1 MAAAAIIAGVSAIA
15 GIAGSAMGTS
25 AQNKAIEQ
33 QYKYDLQAWK
43 YSKGRLRADRRHN
56 VEQWRYNVQNEETLG
71 AFKDAT
77 NLQDWQ
83 YQTRIQQA
91 EYAQQLKQYAKS
103 EQIYGQQLNFNEL
116 ARSAAVEAEYRK
128 LEDATNE
135 LAFQNQDI
143 IIKALQAEGST
154 AVKGQVGRSADKA
167 EQAEFASFG
176 RNQAI
181 LAQSLIS
188 AQADSQGA
196 LRKIANDKFGAD
208 LAAEANRM
216 LAPERAIEPPKP
228 LTTPRAQYLQ
238 PRKLTKADFGPKPI
252 KGAKADMAAGILGAA
267 SSGLMSIAGAL
278 PTGGGG
284 NKGG

>member
-1 MAAAAIIAGVSAIA
+1 MAAAIIAGIGAAV
-15 GIAGSAMGTS
+15 GIFGAARGAS
-25 AQNKAIEQ
+25 AQNRAVEK

-43 YSKGRLRADRRHN
+43 YSTKRTKADYQHN
-56 VEQWRYNVQNEETLG
+56 LDQWRYNVQNEETLG

-83 YQTRIQQA
+83 YQIKIQQA
-91 EYAQQLKQYAKS
+91 DYANQLKQYAKS
-103 EQIYGQQLNFNEL
+103 EQIYNQQLTFNQL
-116 ARSAAVEAEYRK
+116 AQSAAVEAEYRK

-143 IIKALQAEGST
+143 IIKALQAEGTT

-188 AQADSQGA
+188 AQGDAQSA

-228 LTTPRAQYLQ
+228 LRTPRAQYLK
-238 PRKLTKADFGPKPI
+238 PRDLKKYDFGPKPI
-252 KGAKADMAAGILGAA
+252 SGAKADVFGSVLGAVG
-267 SSGLMSIAGAL
+267 SGLASVAG
-278 PTGGGG
+278 
-284 NKGG
+284 NIK

>member
-1 MAAAAIIAGVSAIA
+1 MPAWFAGASAIF

-25 AQNKAIEQ
+25 SQNRAIAN

-43 YSKGRLRADRRHN
+43 YSKQRLRADRRHN
-56 VEQWRYNVQNEETLG
+56 VDQWRYNVQNEETLG

-83 YQTRIQQA
+83 YQTKIQQA

-103 EQIYGQQLNFNEL
+103 EQIYGQQLTFNQM
-116 ARSAAVEAEYRK
+116 AQSAAIEAEYRK

-135 LAFQNQDI
+135 LAYQNQDI
-143 IIKALQAEGST
+143 VIKALQSEGTT
-154 AVKGQVGRSADKA
+154 AVKGQVGRSADKM

-188 AQADSQGA
+188 AQADAQVA
-196 LRKIANDKFGAD
+196 LKKIATDKFGAD

-216 LAPERAIEPPKP
+216 LAPERAIAPPKP
-228 LTTPRAQYLQ
+228 LTTPRAQYLK
-238 PRKLTKADFGPKPI
+238 PRKLTKADFGPRPI
-252 KGAKADMAAGILGAA
+252 MGAKADMAAGILGAVG
-267 SSGLMSIAGAL
+267 SGLASVAGSL
-278 PTGGGG
+278 PT
-284 NKGG
+284 K

>member
-1 MAAAAIIAGVSAIA
+1 MPAAWIAGASAIF

-25 AQNKAIEQ
+25 SQNKAIEN

-43 YSKGRLRADRRHN
+43 YSKDRLRADRRHN
-56 VEQWRYNVQNEETLG
+56 VDQWRYNVQNEETLG

-83 YQTRIQQA
+83 YQTKIQQA

-103 EQIYGQQLNFNEL
+103 EQIYGQQLTFNKM
-116 ARSAAVEAEYRK
+116 AQAAANEAEYRK
-128 LEDATNE
+128 LEEATNE

-154 AVKGQVGRSADKA
+154 AAKGQVGRSADKA

-188 AQADSQGA
+188 AQADAQGA

-228 LTTPRAQYLQ
+228 LTTPRAQYLK
-238 PRKLTKADFGPKPI
+238 PRKFTKADFGPRPI
-252 KGAKADMAAGILGAA
+252 KGAKADMAAGLLGAVG
-267 SSGLMSIAGAL
+267 SGLGSIAGAI
-278 PTGGGG
+278 PGKS
-284 NKGG
+284 NP

>member
-1 MAAAAIIAGVSAIA
+1 MPAWFAGASAIF

-25 AQNKAIEQ
+25 SQNKAIEN

-43 YSKGRLRADRRHN
+43 YSKDRLRSDRRHN
-56 VEQWRYNVQNEETLG
+56 VDQWRYNVQNEETLG
-71 AFKDAT
+71 AFKDST

-83 YQTRIQQA
+83 YQVKIQQA

-103 EQIYGQQLNFNEL
+103 EQIYGQQLTFNQM
-116 ARSAAVEAEYRK
+116 AQSAAVEAEYRK
-128 LEDATNE
+128 LEEATNE

-167 EQAEFASFG
+167 EQAEFAAFG

-188 AQADSQGA
+188 AQADAQGA

-216 LAPERAIEPPKP
+216 LAPERSIEPPKP
-228 LTTPRAQYLQ
+228 LTTPRAQYLK
-238 PRKLTKADFGPKPI
+238 PRKLTKADFGPRPI
-252 KGAKADMAAGILGAA
+252 KGAKADMAAGLLGAA

-278 PTGGGG
+278 PGKS
-284 NKGG
+284 NP

>member
-1 MAAAAIIAGVSAIA
+1 MAAAWIAGASAIF

-25 AQNKAIEQ
+25 SQNKAIEK

-56 VEQWRYNVQNEETLG
+56 VDQWRYNIQNEETLG

-103 EQIYGQQLNFNEL
+103 EQIYSQQLNFNEL

-216 LAPERAIEPPKP
+216 LAPSAPIAAPKP
-228 LTTPRAQYLQ
+228 LTTPRAQYLK
-238 PRKLTKADFGPKPI
+238 PRKLTKADFGPRPI
-252 KGAKADMAAGILGAA
+252 KGAKADMAAGILGAVG
-267 SSGLMSIAGAL
+267 SGLASVAGAI
-278 PTGGGG
+278 PT
-284 NKGG
+284 K

>member
-1 MAAAAIIAGVSAIA
+1 MPAWIAGASAIF
-15 GIAGSAMGTS
+15 GIASSAMGTS
-25 AQNKAIEQ
+25 SQNKAIEN

-43 YSKGRLRADRRHN
+43 YSKERLRSDRRHN
-56 VEQWRYNVQNEETLG
+56 VNQWRYNVQNEETLG

-83 YQTRIQQA
+83 YQVKIQQA

-103 EQIYGQQLNFNEL
+103 EQIYGQQLTFNKM
-116 ARSAAVEAEYRK
+116 AQSAAVEAEYRK
-128 LEDATNE
+128 LEEATNE

-188 AQADSQGA
+188 AQADAQGA

-216 LAPERAIEPPKP
+216 LAPERSIEPPKP
-228 LTTPRAQYLQ
+228 LTTPRAQYLK
-238 PRKLTKADFGPKPI
+238 PRKLKKADFGPAPI
-252 KGAKADMAAGILGAA
+252 KGAKADMAAGILGAVG
-267 SSGLMSIAGAL
+267 SGLASVAGAL
-278 PTGGGG
+278 PTGP
-284 NKGG
+284 